1 MNFPESV
8 RIARKNLSANR
19 MRSALSMLGI
29 VIGIAAATVVTAV
42 SNGIRLAVLESLSDV
57 GTNVLQVYPVT
68 DENGRAGTVDL
79 DGIGRIEKLPFVEAA
94 FPQVAYAGEARG
106 SVAGA
111 QMNGR
116 GILARFLE
124 VYKIPVTAGRPF
136 NEEDMQQR
144 TFTCLLNAASARRL
158 FGAADPLGQPL
169 RLGSATYRVV
179 GLVGNP
185 RHLGGSERAADDLYI
200 PLPTLL
206 RQESI
211 PLSVVEVWVRKD
223 YAADPKPDI
232 LAALAGDAR
241 DKSHFSIQDPQA
253 LIDEVERTS
262 RKFRYTM
269 LALSAVALIV
279 GGIGIMNVMLISVS
293 ERTREIGL
301 RKAIGASGK
310 DIMLQFV
317 VEVSLLS
324 AVGGLGGVV
333 LGVGAAKLAPQLTN
347 GEMPTTVMPSAV
359 AAALVFSVVVGLV
372 FGIYPALKASR
383 LSPMEALRND

>member
-1 MNFPESV
+1 MNLSESV

-57 GTNVLQVYPVT
+57 GTNVLQIYPVT
-68 DENGRAGTVDL
+68 DESGRTGTVDL

-124 VYKIPVTAGRPF
+124 VYKIPVSAGRPF
-136 NEEDMQQR
+136 NEEDMR
-144 TFTCLLNAASARRL
+144 ERAFTCLLNAGSARRL

-169 RLGSATYRVV
+169 RFGSATYQVV
-179 GLVGNP
+179 GLVGNS
-185 RHLGGSERAADDLYI
+185 RHLAGAERAADDLYL

-232 LAALAGDAR
+232 LAALAGNPS

-253 LIDEVERTS
+253 LVDEVERTS

-347 GEMPTTVMPSAV
+347 GEMPTAVMPSAV
-359 AAALVFSVVVGLV
+359 ATALLFSVLVGLV